1 MFYNNSFID
10 VVFKCQKGEIVRAL
24 NVRKGHHFS
33 LLDKSMKFATDDLHV
48 ILFQNF
54 DGSNL
59 RF

>member
-1 MFYNNSFID
+1 MSE
-10 VVFKCQKGEIVRAL
+10 KAL
-24 NVRKGHHFS
+24 TFS
-33 LLDKSMKFATDDLHV
+33 LLDKSTKFGTDVLHA